1 MNVPNLVKCHV
12 KLRNLILDCFF
23 QIITYGSLNSTVEG
37 GVLQSL
43 QETLSKV
50 YLPLMKSYK
59 DWGDLDT
66 IPGGDKL
73 KKHFVEN
80 VEQFVQTLKSK

>member
-1 MNVPNLVKCHV
+1 MIAFTFVQYGS
-12 KLRNLILDCFF
+12 LISKGYLI
-23 QIITYGSLNSTVEG
+23 QVITYGSLESNVEG

-59 DWGDLDT
+59 DWGDLDH
-66 IPGGDKL
+66 IPGGEKM

-80 VEQFVQTLKSK
+80 VEQFVQTLRSK

>member
-1 MNVPNLVKCHV
+1 MIAFIFVQCGGLKS
-12 KLRNLILDCFF
+12 KGYLI
-23 QIITYGSLNSTVEG
+23 QVITYGRLESNVEG

-59 DWGDLDT
+59 DWGDLDQ
-66 IPGGDKL
+66 IPGGDKM

-80 VEQFVQTLKSK
+80 VEQFVQTLRSK

>member
-1 MNVPNLVKCHV
+1 MIAFTFVQCGGLLSKGY
-12 KLRNLILDCFF
+12 LI
-23 QIITYGSLNSTVEG
+23 QVITYGSLESNVEG

-59 DWGDLDT
+59 DWGDLDH
-66 IPGGDKL
+66 IPGGEKM

-80 VEQFVQTLKSK
+80 VEQFVQTLRSK